1 MKEELDVAELFGK
14 EFEFLSQIYIYL
26 KKIRVE
32 NLNINFDVLFEF
44 LRVAKEKEKN
54 ISSSYIENFIFIEE
68 IKASLNKFSLSE
80 KNIPNDDKLVKLFS
94 SYPVEYNIL
103 LSSLL

>member
-1 MKEELDVAELFGK
+1 MKEELDVAELCGK

-44 LRVAKEKEKN
+44 LRVVKEKEKN

-68 IKASLNKFSLSE
+68 IKASLNEFSLSE
-80 KNIPNDDKLVKLFS
+80 KNIPNDDKLVKLSS